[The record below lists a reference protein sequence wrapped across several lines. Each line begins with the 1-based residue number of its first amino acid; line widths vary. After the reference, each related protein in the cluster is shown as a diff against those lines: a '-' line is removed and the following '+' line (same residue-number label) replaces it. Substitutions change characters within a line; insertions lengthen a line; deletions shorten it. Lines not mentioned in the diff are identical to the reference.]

1 MTEPRTFQKTH
12 PWINFSLDL
21 RKVDYKL
28 WFQLGEVQAKCE
40 QVASVQLLP
49 TVADELRGVFLA
61 KGALATT
68 AIEGNTLSEEDA
80 LKLIKGELDLPQ
92 SKEFLGQEIKNIV
105 NACNMIASKVLSGEL
120 TGLTLEGIKELNT
133 RVLHDLPP
141 KEDVHP
147 GQIREYDVGVANY
160 RAAPPQDCEFLI
172 GKLCGWLN
180 SDSFPQDDQRRV
192 AFGILKAIAAHLY
205 IAWIHPFGDGNGRTS
220 RLVEFQI
227 LLSSGVPTV
236 AAHLLSNHYNQTRTE
251 YYRQLDQ
258 GQQHLVAISSHSSR
272 YALQGFKDGLDEQIQ
287 TIQAQQF
294 HVHWINYVHS
304 HSFCDQRQPNRHSKT
319 TACIRTCREATEP
332 VPIVQLALHFPENC
346 KSIRGQDRQHHSKR
360 CQHVLEA
367 LGLISRSL
375 RGRRNQTRDLL
386 SVFLYSCHLIEG

>member
-12 PWINFSLDL
+12 PWINFSLNL

-28 WFQLGEVQAKCE
+28 WLQLGEVQAKCE

-80 LKLIKGELDLPQ
+80 LKLIKGEIDLPQ
-92 SKEFLGQEIKNIV
+92 SKEFLGQEIMNIV

-227 LLSSGVPTV
+227 LLSSGVPTA
-236 AAHLLSNHYNQTRTE
+236 AAHLLSNHYNQTRTD
-251 YYRQLDQ
+251 YYRQLDRASKS
-258 GQQHLVAISSHSSR
+258 GGNIIPFIE

-304 HSFCDQRQPNRHSKT
+304 QVCVKDSPTDIRRRQLVFELAEK
-319 TACIRTCREATEP
+319 TEP
-332 VPIVQLALHFPENC
+332 VPIVQLRYISPKIA
-346 KSIRGQDRQHHSKR
+346 KAYAGKTDSTIRRDVSK
-360 CQHVLEA
+360 LEA

-375 RGRRNQTRDLL
+375 EGVEIRREPM
-386 SVFLYSCHLIEG
+386 SVFLSPALIEG

>member
-12 PWINFSLDL
+12 PWINFSLNL

-28 WFQLGEVQAKCE
+28 WLQLGEVQAKCE

-80 LKLIKGELDLPQ
+80 LKLIKGEIDLPP
-92 SKEFLGQEIKNIV
+92 SKEFLGQEIMNIV
-105 NACNMIASKVLSGEL
+105 NACNMIANRVISGEL
-120 TGLTLEGIKELNT
+120 TGLALEEIKELNT
-133 RVLHDLPP
+133 HVLHDLPL
-141 KEDVHP
+141 KEDVYP
-147 GQIREYDVGVANY
+147 GQIRERDVVVGRY
-160 RAAPPQDCEFLI
+160 PGAPPQDINFLFR
-172 GKLCGWLN
+172 KSCNWLN
-180 SDSFPQDDQRRV
+180 SVSFLPDEERRI
-192 AFGILKAIAAHLY
+192 ASGILKAIVAHLY

-251 YYRQLDQ
+251 YYRQLDR
-258 GQQHLVAISSHSSR
+258 ASSTGGNIIPFIE
-272 YALQGFKDGLDEQIQ
+272 YALQGSKDGLDEQIQ

-294 HVHWINYVHS
+294 HVHWIYYVHS
-304 HSFCDQRQPNRHSKT
+304 QVCVKDSPTDIRRRQLVFELAEK
-319 TACIRTCREATEP
+319 TEP
-332 VPIVQLALHFPENC
+332 VPIVQLRYISPKIA
-346 KSIRGQDRQHHSKR
+346 KAYAGKTDSTIRRDVSK
-360 CQHVLEA
+360 LEA

-375 RGRRNQTRDLL
+375 EGVEIRREPM
-386 SVFLYSCHLIEG
+386 SVFLSPALIEG

>member
-92 SKEFLGQEIKNIV
+92 SKEFLGQEIRNIV
-105 NACNMIASKVLSGEL
+105 DACNMIASKVLSGEL

-160 RAAPPQDCEFLI
+160 RGCPATRLRILDRKAL
-172 GKLCGWLN
+172 WL
-180 SDSFPQDDQRRV
+180 
-192 AFGILKAIAAHLY
+192 AK
-205 IAWIHPFGDGNGRTS
+205 W
-220 RLVEFQI
+220 
-227 LLSSGVPTV
+227 
-236 AAHLLSNHYNQTRTE
+236 
-251 YYRQLDQ
+251 
-258 GQQHLVAISSHSSR
+258 
-272 YALQGFKDGLDEQIQ
+272 
-287 TIQAQQF
+287 
-294 HVHWINYVHS
+294 
-304 HSFCDQRQPNRHSKT
+304 
-319 TACIRTCREATEP
+319 
-332 VPIVQLALHFPENC
+332 
-346 KSIRGQDRQHHSKR
+346 
-360 CQHVLEA
+360 
-367 LGLISRSL
+367 
-375 RGRRNQTRDLL
+375 
-386 SVFLYSCHLIEG
+386 